1 MRGWVIKFE
10 DGRVTSWPVDDN
22 ARRDPSKDSIVE
34 NQEAL
39 EVETTGPRII
49 DIIFSDADAQPL
61 IRSHV
66 ARQGEVESQ
75 RDPSPRRMQVD
86 LIDDEGGDRADLV
99 AALKV
104 KNSPIEGHVDI
115 VTPWGASGWARF
127 ADDRDEFVRIEVAL
141 NGVVISEALARDLRC
156 VPDDS
161 DSKRKFCGFT
171 FQFKSRLPADVE
183 LTIRAVGTHGAAIL
197 FIGKPVGIEG
207 YVDSVSKLAATGW
220 AWTQLGVGRQLII
233 EARLG
238 GRVIASAIANQFR
251 EDVKVSGRGSRYC
264 GFTLQ
269 FAPQLSD
276 GDKPEF
282 FAIGTAGTLRLAS
295 AEMVAS
301 EVAASVQDTSAALV
315 ATTETASTPSHD
327 IEGSVDLITRWFA
340 SGWAWRP
347 STPER
352 PLEVE
357 AMLDGKAIGR
367 VTADQFRPDLVE
379 YGKGTGRHGF
389 VLNFSSPLEDDAV
402 PTIRVKEGKASIE
415 IPNHAEGIAEVM
427 KPATA
432 LEEEPTSAPTFS
444 PPAVEGHIDHMT
456 RRDAEGWAWFPSAPE
471 LTVQIDAVLDG
482 KVIGRALANQLRP
495 ELAWHGIG
503 TGRYGFSI
511 DFNEPVMGARA
522 PEFQA
527 RQASDS
533 LLVNKCELP
542 PLTRNELV
550 QCANGSF
557 SALLDQHADF
567 TTKGPLFEEFDEKI
581 LTGVADSEGNWP
593 RPMLVAFY
601 LPQFHTI
608 EENDYFWGKGFT
620 EWRQLS
626 KGMSRFPGHYQPRI
640 PRDLGFY
647 NLENIETLVKQVA
660 MAKAGGVNGFAYYYY
675 WFNRKRVL
683 ERPLELLLES
693 DIDMPFMLIWANEN
707 WTRAWDGSESEIL
720 LEQDYH
726 LADEDALI
734 DDIAR
739 HFRDRRYIRVNNR
752 PLFVIYNPKN
762 VPESAQTIGRW
773 REKLTTRIGVEPLLF
788 MAQTFGE
795 LDPRPHGLDG
805 ALEFPPHKLS
815 NHLPGRL
822 TPDAYSPAFAGR
834 VIDYDDFAKASLD
847 EDRPEDFP
855 LIKTVVPS
863 WDNDC
868 RRPNRG
874 LTLEGSTPRKYET
887 WLTELLAR
895 SMDAPV
901 FGTPIVAVN
910 AWNEW
915 AESAY
920 LEPDVHFGAAYLNAT
935 ARAYVSAV
943 NNRDANAAEVGP
955 ESSRPPAVSV
965 IFPNYNHEKFLPERL
980 GSVLQQTVRPAEIIF
995 LDDCSSDDSV
1005 RVAQDILSKSSIP
1018 FRIVENKM
1026 NSGGVFR
1033 QWMKGID
1040 LARHDLIWIA
1050 ETDDSA
1056 DRQFLRNILPA
1067 FEREDIM
1074 AAFGHI
1080 TCIDQDGAP
1089 RGDLDA
1095 YFDGL
1100 KNFSWQQSSVVPA
1113 YRAFSHD
1120 FTVKNVIPNASGLVF
1135 RKPVLTK
1142 MERER
1147 LFEYRFAGDWYF
1159 YALVMRGGAVAYRS
1173 KARSYFRVNPS
1184 GASRGSFFTERH
1196 LAEHKMVV
1204 QDLWREY
1211 GVEDVAIDA
1220 HCQALAQYL
1229 TDHSAESLSESMRE
1243 ALPRGTAQHPMR
1255 VCIAAN
1261 GFSVGGGEILP
1272 VELANTLRGSGVHIT
1287 YLAIERPKDELD
1299 GQVRQRLRSDIP
1311 VVYWDAICDDLPG
1324 FIKEYGIQLINSHNV
1339 SVDFRVFLRK
1349 VDLEIPY
1356 FASLHG
1362 GYETVPELLTP
1373 DFLGYLSRYV
1383 TKWMYLA
1390 ERNLAFLPADLRE
1403 PRKFLHSFNAVPP
1416 LADVVDRED
1425 FRAQHGITSD
1435 AFVFV
1440 QCSRAIESKGWSQAI
1455 EIVARIEAQGW
1466 PVHLVLIGD
1475 GPVAGELR
1483 ERYGKSPLVTFL
1495 GQVNN
1500 PIRYFKCFDM
1510 GIFPTRFEG
1519 ETFPLFLLECFEA
1532 GLPVAT
1538 TDIGEIPRIMGG
1550 VLKQRPGLMVDHRSD
1565 SKTMV
1570 AAFVKKLKTMFS
1582 TLGAYDAYQAGAVT
1596 TSRRF
1601 SMAILGELYI
1611 KSFGEL
1617 IEPRVESKS
1626 VAPKRRKVSRN

>member
-10 DGRVTSWPVDDN
+10 GDRVTSWPIDDS

-34 NQEAL
+34 NREAS
-39 EVETTGPRII
+39 EGAGSVGRKIPVEKTGPRII
-49 DIIFSDADAQPL
+49 DIIFRDADAQPF
-61 IRSHV
+61 ITSHV
-66 ARQGEVESQ
+66 ARQVEVENKA
-75 RDPSPRRMQVD
+75 DPAPRRMQVD
-86 LIDDEGGDRADLV
+86 LIDDERVRADLG
-99 AALKV
+99 AAPKV
-104 KNSPIEGHVDI
+104 KNIPIEGHVDI
-115 VTPWGASGWARF
+115 MTSWGASGWARF
-127 ADDRDEFVRIEVAL
+127 TDGRDEFVRIEVVL
-141 NGVVISEALARDLRC
+141 NGVVICEGLARDLR
-156 VPDDS
+156 PS
-161 DSKRKFCGFT
+161 D
-171 FQFKSRLPADVE
+171 
-183 LTIRAVGTHGAAIL
+183 
-197 FIGKPVGIEG
+197 
-207 YVDSVSKLAATGW
+207 
-220 AWTQLGVGRQLII
+220 
-233 EARLG
+233 
-238 GRVIASAIANQFR
+238 
-251 EDVKVSGRGSRYC
+251 RGSGYC

-269 FAPQLSD
+269 FDPQLSD

-282 FAIGTAGTLRLAS
+282 FAIGAAGTLRLAS
-295 AEMVAS
+295 ADMVAS
-301 EVAASVQDTSAALV
+301 EVAASLQGTSAAIV
-315 ATTETASTPSHD
+315 ATTKTGSTPSHD
-327 IEGSVDLITRWFA
+327 IEGGVDIITRWYA
-340 SGWAWRP
+340 SGWVWRP
-347 STPER
+347 STPKQ

-357 AMLDGKAIGR
+357 ATLNGKAIGR
-367 VTADQFRPDLVE
+367 VTADQFRQDLGK
-379 YGKGTGRHGF
+379 YGKGNGHHGF
-389 VLNFSSPLEDDAV
+389 VLNFSSPLEGETV
-402 PTIRVKEGKASIE
+402 PTLSVKEEGGSIV
-415 IPNHAEGIAEVM
+415 IPNHAKVIAGVKKPTTALKE
-427 KPATA
+427 KPA
-432 LEEEPTSAPTFS
+432 SAPTLLL
-444 PPAVEGHIDHMT
+444 PAVEGHIDHLT
-456 RRDAEGWAWFPSAPE
+456 RRGAKGWAWFPSAPE

-482 KVIGRALANQLRP
+482 KIIGRALANQLRP
-495 ELAWHGIG
+495 DLAQHGKA
-503 TGRYGFSI
+503 TGHYGFTI
-511 DFNEPVMGARA
+511 KFNEPVMGATA
-522 PEFQA
+522 PRFQA
-527 RQASDS
+527 TQASCHF
-533 LLVNKCELP
+533 LTNECELP
-542 PLTRNELV
+542 PDSRIDLV
-550 QCANGSF
+550 KRTSGSF
-557 SALLDQHADF
+557 SALLNEHAAF
-567 TTKGPLFEEFDEKI
+567 TTKGPLFEEFDETI
-581 LTGVADSEGNWP
+581 LTRIAESEGNWP

-601 LPQFHTI
+601 LPQFHPI

-626 KGMSRFPGHYQPRI
+626 KGMPRFPGHYQPHI

-647 NLENIETLVKQVA
+647 DLENIETLVKQVA
-660 MAKAGGVNGFAYYYY
+660 MAKAGGVSSFAYYYY

-707 WTRAWDGSESEIL
+707 WTRTWDGSESEIL

-726 LADEDALI
+726 PDDEDALI

-739 HFRDRRYIRVNNR
+739 HFSDRRYIRLNNR

-815 NHLPGRL
+815 NRLPGRP
-822 TPDAYSPAFAGR
+822 TPDAYSPEFAGR
-834 VIDYDDFAKASLD
+834 VIDYDDFANASLD
-847 EDRPEDFP
+847 ENEPEDFP
-855 LIKTVVPS
+855 LIKTIVPN

-874 LTLEGSTPRKYET
+874 LTLEGSAPHKYET
-887 WLTELLAR
+887 WLTELLTRA
-895 SMDAPV
+895 MDAPV

-943 NNRDANAAEVGP
+943 DSRDASTQEVGS
-955 ESSRPPAVSV
+955 ESARPPTVSV

-980 GSVLQQTVRPAEIIF
+980 GSVLQQTMRPAEIIF
-995 LDDCSSDDSV
+995 LDDCSSDDSIS
-1005 RVAQDILSKSSIP
+1005 VAKSILSQSGIP
-1018 FRIVENKM
+1018 FRIVKNEM
-1026 NSGGVFR
+1026 NSGCVFR

-1056 DRQFLRNILPA
+1056 DRHFLRNLLPA
-1067 FEREDIM
+1067 FERDDIL
-1074 AAFGHI
+1074 AAFGRI
-1080 TCIDQDGAP
+1080 TCIDQEGAP

-1100 KNFSWQQSSVVPA
+1100 KNFSWRQSCVVPA
-1113 YRAFSHD
+1113 HRAFSHD

-1135 RKPVLTK
+1135 RKPILTK

-1159 YALVMRGGAVAYRS
+1159 YSLITRGGSIAYRRN
-1173 KARSYFRVNPS
+1173 ARSFFRVNPS
-1184 GASRGSFFTERH
+1184 SASRSSFFTERH

-1211 GVEDVAIDA
+1211 GVDDTAIDA
-1220 HCQALAQYL
+1220 HCQSLAHYL
-1229 TDHSAESLSESMRE
+1229 TDRSAESLSQSMRQ
-1243 ALPRGTAQHPMR
+1243 ALPREAGQHPMR

-1261 GFSVGGGEILP
+1261 GFAVGGGEILP
-1272 VELANTLRGSGVHIT
+1272 VELANTLKGLGVHVT
-1287 YLAIERPKDELD
+1287 YLAIERPNGLLD

-1311 VVYWDAICDDLPG
+1311 VVYWDSICDDLPG
-1324 FIKEYGIQLINSHNV
+1324 FIKQYGIQLINSHNV

-1356 FASLHG
+1356 VASLHG

-1373 DFLGYLSRYV
+1373 DFLAYLSRYV
-1383 TKWMYLA
+1383 TKWLYLA
-1390 ERNLAFLPADLRE
+1390 ERNFAFLPDDLRK
-1403 PRKFLHSFNAVPP
+1403 PGKFLHSFNAVPP
-1416 LADVVDRED
+1416 LADVVDRES
-1425 FRAQHGITSD
+1425 FRAQHGIGSD

-1440 QCSRAIESKGWSQAI
+1440 QCSRAIESKGWAQAI
-1455 EIVARIEAQGW
+1455 EIVARIDAQGW

-1475 GPVAGELR
+1475 GPVAGELK
-1483 ERYGKSPLVTFL
+1483 EKYGKSPLVTFL
-1495 GQVNN
+1495 GQIER

-1538 TDIGEIPRIMGG
+1538 TDIGEIPRIMQG
-1550 VLKQRPGLMVDHRSD
+1550 VLGQPPGLLVDHRSD
-1565 SKTMV
+1565 PETLASE
-1570 AAFVKKLKTMFS
+1570 FVKKLKNMFGS
-1582 TLGAYDAYQAGAVT
+1582 VGAYDAYQAGAVT

-1601 SMAILGELYI
+1601 SMAVLGDLYL
-1611 KSFGEL
+1611 KSFGDL
-1617 IEPRVESKS
+1617 FEPMAESGP
-1626 VAPKRRKVSRN
+1626 VASKRRKQGSKAARTGK